1 MSLPSAEAFSRGEQQ
16 AMRLFYQN
24 ILSRLQDMEQTQGR
38 IGFNTDSSA
47 PINPP
52 PPLAKMEVTAH
63 PNQNLVVTIR
73 NPQFVRSATPG
84 KVFGNIPRTPMTHAL
99 EYTYDPTFATGI
111 IAPPPG
117 TQTHYVIP
125 TNGKPVHFR
134 MQSSVDGVNYNT
146 PQTKSGHSK

>member
-1 MSLPSAEAFSRGEQQ
+1 MSLPSAESFSRAEQQ

-24 ILSRLQDMEQTQGR
+24 VLSRLENVEQTQGR
-38 IGFNTDSSA
+38 IGFNTDSAA

-63 PNQNLVVTIR
+63 PNQNLVVTIK
-73 NPQFVRSATPG
+73 NPQFVRSSTPG
-84 KVFGNIPRTPMTHAL
+84 KVFGNIPRTPMTHVL
-99 EYTYDPTFATGI
+99 EYSSDPAFTAGRTEL
-111 IAPPPG
+111 PPG

-134 MQSSVDGVNYNT
+134 MKSSFDGVTYNT
-146 PQTKSGHSK
+146 PQSKSGHSK